1 MNHKAEVKDEVYK
14 SFEASNDFNGI
25 LISTLS
31 TKSNISYSK
40 LINILIDLVK
50 EDAVTIQFGTNPHII
65 TFCHYD
71 VDRQIEVL
79 EEGKKNE
86 VKVIKTL
93 PNDINFSVETHS
105 ICVYPSTTY
114 LNKYRDISAF
124 SMSPFSRELALG
136 QPQLKPLY
144 FDLEVLDRYFR
155 DPRYS
160 FKFDDYSG
168 RISYHEDGVTDLRK
182 EDQFFLETFGLGFD
196 ENKERVVTV
205 YLRYLSDLTPE
216 HQLYWQSK
224 KAKQKCNMLPEYYAN
239 TIEGK
244 WTTSYSVFSAF
255 IEEQRVI
262 NELCIKIFDISL
274 FNRSFEEE
282 KRPKE
287 FTFFLI
293 PTLDNYNQFVSL
305 LDKMV
310 SDNINKSFF
319 KGKVELFE
327 QQTGADGLVV
337 KKDKGTLRLL
347 EEWLNK
353 VYKTSDRTPID
364 DVFKPFKKIRRER
377 QSPAHRIK
385 ENVYNK
391 DFSVKQKNLIKEA
404 YYSMQSLRLIFQA
417 HKDSKSV
424 NIPTWLDNGD
434 IKIF

>member
-1 MNHKAEVKDEVYK
+1 MNHRTEVIDEVLK

-25 LISTLS
+25 PISKLS
-31 TKSNISYSK
+31 TKLNITYKK
-40 LINILIDLVK
+40 LIDILIKLVK
-50 EDAVTIQFGTNPHII
+50 EGEVSIQFGTNPHII
-65 TFCHYD
+65 ALGHYD
-71 VDRQIEVL
+71 VDRQIEAL
-79 EEGKKNE
+79 EEGKKNN
-86 VKVIKTL
+86 VKVISTL
-93 PNDINFSVETHS
+93 PNDINFSVESHL
-105 ICVYPSTTY
+105 ICVYPTTTY
-114 LNKYRDISAF
+114 LEEYRDVSVF
-124 SMSPFSRELALG
+124 SMKPFSRELALG

-144 FDLEVLDRYFR
+144 FDLEVLERYFK

-168 RISYHEDGVTDLRK
+168 RISYEDGITDLRK
-182 EDQFFLETFGLGFD
+182 EDQFFLETFGLGID
-196 ENKERVVTV
+196 ENKERVVTA
-205 YLRYLSDLTPE
+205 YLRYLSNLTQE

-224 KAKQKCNMLPEYYAN
+224 EAKQKCNILQEYYTN
-239 TIEGK
+239 TIQGN
-244 WTTSYSVFSAF
+244 WTTSHSVFSAF

-262 NELCIKIFDISL
+262 NELCIEIFEIPL

-293 PTLDNYNQFVSL
+293 PTSENYNQFVSL
-305 LDKMV
+305 LDKMI

-327 QQTGADGLVV
+327 QQTGADGIIV

-347 EEWLNK
+347 EEWLSK
-353 VYKTSDRTPID
+353 VYKTSDLSPID

-377 QSPAHRIK
+377 QTPAHKIN
-385 ENVYNK
+385 ENVYSK
-391 DFSVKQKNLIKEA
+391 DYSVKQKDLIKEA

-417 HKDSKSV
+417 HKKSKSV